1 MANNGMEIRFEEE
14 PKRGWSFLWILIFI
28 ILLLCAIGFYLLK
41 QPFGQDSVAKIQ
53 NFFTGET
60 GEEDLYVEVIEDTK
74 DEEIKRLQFALMQKE
89 QELMELANSMKGGIG
104 VSFDQG
110 SKSENTLTNIRY
122 VIKPKKQI
130 IAECFSMDIGRW
142 EIPQGCLLS
151 IATKVSKE
159 LEEDRQVVAF
169 EVQGI
174 VDTNPYR
181 GLSPELKQEGLASFR
196 AREAINQIYAK
207 IPNATAF
214 EGPSI
219 QRPNQR
225 GYVIK
230 AYFVE

>member
-1 MANNGMEIRFEEE
+1 MEIRFEEE

-53 NFFTGET
+53 NFFTGKT

-104 VSFDQG
+104 VSFEQG

-130 IAECFSMDIGRW
+130 NQTI
-142 EIPQGCLLS
+142 
-151 IATKVSKE
+151 
-159 LEEDRQVVAF
+159 
-169 EVQGI
+169 
-174 VDTNPYR
+174 TNP
-181 GLSPELKQEGLASFR
+181 LNLKTLQTRVGNLALINK
-196 AREAINQIYAK
+196 AVLIACKVLNLRE
-207 IPNATAF
+207 
-214 EGPSI
+214 
-219 QRPNQR
+219 
-225 GYVIK
+225 
-230 AYFVE
+230 